1 MTKIALYPLDTNI
14 QEDDILI
21 GTDEDTPGRVT
32 KNFSIG
38 DLKAYVFNSLIF
50 QNLTPIPL
58 SNASLNFSYPNAVIG
73 TQVICGA
80 LEGSLLVNKVYV
92 YTCFD
97 SGSWALD
104 IRDKVTT

>member
-21 GTDEDTPGRVT
+21 GTDEDTPGMVT

-50 QNLTPIPL
+50 QNLTTIPL
-58 SNASLNFSYPNAVIG
+58 SSAGLNFSYPNAVLG
-73 TQVICGA
+73 TQVICPT
-80 LEGSLLVNKVYV
+80 LEGVLLVNKVYV
-92 YTCFD
+92 YTCVD
-97 SGSWALD
+97 SEAWALD
-104 IRDKVTT
+104 IRDKVI

>member
-21 GTDEDTPGRVT
+21 GTDEDTPNRIT
-32 KNFSIG
+32 KNFSVG

-58 SNASLNFSYPNAVIG
+58 SNASLNFSYPNAVLG
-73 TQVICGA
+73 TQVICGT
-80 LEGSLLVNKVYV
+80 LEGVLLVNKVYV
-92 YTCFD
+92 YTCYD
-97 SGSWALD
+97 SGAWALD
-104 IRDKVTT
+104 VRDKVIV